1 MWVIKVKYKLQLVM
15 ECVSL
20 PLALLQIYHVY
31 LLSLVV
37 VLLMLQYVNLLH
49 FTQDYIVLF
58 HLQVFF
64 GRYLNYT
71 AVGQIVYQSENGE
84 SSVRACVCACVR
96 VCVSA

>member
-1 MWVIKVKYKLQLVM
+1 MWLTKVKYKLQLVM
-15 ECVSL
+15 DNVIL
-20 PLALLQIYHVY
+20 PLSQLLIYHVC

-64 GRYLNYT
+64 GQYLNYT
-71 AVGQIVYQSENGE
+71 AVGQIEYQSENGE
-84 SSVRACVCACVR
+84 SSVVQ
-96 VCVSA
+96 CVSTVKFVFL